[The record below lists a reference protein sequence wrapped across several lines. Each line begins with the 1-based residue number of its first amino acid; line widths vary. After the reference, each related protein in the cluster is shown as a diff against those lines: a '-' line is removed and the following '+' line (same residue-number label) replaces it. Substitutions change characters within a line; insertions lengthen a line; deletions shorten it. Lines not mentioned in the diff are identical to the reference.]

1 MAAIGPQLF
10 VAYANLAIYA
20 FCYHMQQPVL
30 PARVE
35 SLVVGDSSDDW
46 ASLQSW
52 FGIMQL
58 AGVWTPVEHVGGFV
72 LTDGLLNR
80 ATLSHAMR
88 MDVQIATKAKQ
99 LDALLGQVTKQK
111 AELQALKAVKKA

>member
-1 MAAIGPQLF
+1 MALSGAGPQLF
-10 VAYANLAIYA
+10 VVYANLALYA
-20 FCYHMQQPVL
+20 FCYQMQQPVL

-58 AGVWTPVEHVGGFV
+58 AG
-72 LTDGLLNR
+72 GLLSGV
-80 ATLSHAMR
+80 LS
-88 MDVQIATKAKQ
+88 DKFGAKSLLLLSFASSAVCYFMQ
-99 LDALLGQVTKQK
+99 VPLDFCSPGWYSFIPHCHLLSLMSK
-111 AELQALKAVKKA
+111 

>member
-1 MAAIGPQLF
+1 MALSGAGQQLF
-10 VAYANLAIYA
+10 VVYANLALYA
-20 FCYHMQQPVL
+20 FCYQMQQPVL

-58 AGVWTPVEHVGGFV
+58 AGVWTPVEHVGGPL

-88 MDVQIATKAKQ
+88 MCRLPRRRSSWTRCRNK
-99 LDALLGQVTKQK
+99 
-111 AELQALKAVKKA
+111 